1 MVDMKERY
9 EKEIQE
15 LKQRL
20 DGEKEEM
27 ADMRAKHEVVTKR
40 IETLERGK

>member
-1 MVDMKERY
+1 MADMKERY

-27 ADMRAKHEVVTKR
+27 ADMRAKHEVVIKR